1 MSSSLHPPSSGI
13 RGHLSLATRVTLVRL
28 LGIPVFVLL
37 MTYYRVSLA
46 DHAPDERYRSAALWV
61 FLAVALTDALD
72 GFLAR
77 SRGEVT
83 RLGRILDPL
92 ADKLLLL
99 AAIVMLTAPS
109 LPALHPQLPVWFSWV
124 VISRDALLAVGIYVV
139 HHLTGHV
146 EVRPNWLGKVSTVLQ
161 MACVVWTLASGSAT
175 ILNVLAGL
183 AAVGTIGSLVAYV
196 RLGWRQVTV
205 PPRIP
210 PPAAPVPPLR

>member
-1 MSSSLHPPSSGI
+1 
-13 RGHLSLATRVTLVRL
+13 
-28 LGIPVFVLL
+28 
-37 MTYYRVSLA
+37 MTYYRISLA
-46 DHAPDERYRSAALWV
+46 NHAPDERFRSAALWV

-124 VISRDALLAVGIYVV
+124 VISRDALLAVGVYVV

-161 MACVVWTLASGSAT
+161 MACVVGTLGSAPAAW
-175 ILNVLAGL
+175 LNVLAGM
-183 AAVGTIGSLVAYV
+183 AAAGTVGSLAAYV
-196 RLGWRQVTV
+196 RSGWRQLTT

-210 PPAAPVPPLR
+210 STSRAGTAHG